1 MDDEFELKI
10 TELSPGSPALD
21 TPLSPASGKL
31 AASENAGPFLAPR
44 RERRRWR
51 MWRGFVV
58 GGIVIIALGILLA
71 SIPDVADVL
80 PSLPWGAA
88 STAVL
93 SPAASL
99 VYLEGGVPWGKLAI
113 DGKPVALA
121 HGARQ
126 MASFRLAPG
135 THILRYSA
143 APFAAVTCTISAP
156 GLETDTCT
164 EAFSEADNPPPLSMR
179 ILNLRETPDRL
190 PADAYARLEAAVAA
204 SIANVAPPAVVRPG
218 DRYQSARR
226 AIATAAVPL
235 PAQFALVLNSD
246 TYNMVQTATT
256 INCVTLCDDG
266 LGTDTPQPYWF
277 IAANVVPV
285 WRYTAPDA
293 RTAEVPVQ
301 ISIYNTGAGIPL
313 DLSVQWDGAWH
324 VAPFYG
330 TASNALCFAAYSVFD
345 PGPALEAG
353 QSGGFTT
360 SCAAGRDAGDGCLIT
375 LRPTAGDGTSA
386 ASAEYLYR
394 FGLLL
399 AANPAAHALTPEVP
413 LANTTEQARAQQL
426 ASATLA
432 AGA

>member
-1 MDDEFELKI
+1 MDDEFEFRI
-10 TELSPGSPALD
+10 TELPPGPPGPD
-21 TPLSPASGKL
+21 TPLSPESGEL
-31 AASENAGPFLAPR
+31 AASDDAGRFLAPR
-44 RERRRWR
+44 RERRQWR
-51 MWRGFVV
+51 MWRGFAVA
-58 GGIVIIALGILLA
+58 GIVLIALGAVLA
-71 SIPDVADVL
+71 GIPDIAGVL
-80 PSLPWGAA
+80 PPLPWVATPPAA
-88 STAVL
+88 L

-113 DGKPVALA
+113 DGKPVALV
-121 HGARQ
+121 HGALQ
-126 MASFRLAPG
+126 MDSFKLAPG

-143 APFAAVTCTISAP
+143 APFVAVTCTISAP

-164 EAFSEADNPPPLSMR
+164 EAFSEADNPSPLSIR

-190 PADAYARLEAAVAA
+190 PTDAYARLEAAVAA

-218 DRYQSARR
+218 DRYQNASR
-226 AIATAAVPL
+226 AIATATVSW

-301 ISIYNTGAGIPL
+301 INIYNTGAGIPL
-313 DLSVQWDGAWH
+313 DLSVQWNGAWH
-324 VAPFYG
+324 VVPFYG

-360 SCAAGRDAGDGCLIT
+360 SCAAGRDAGDGCLIM
-375 LRPTAGDGTSA
+375 LRPTAGSGTSA
-386 ASAEYLYR
+386 APAEYLYR

-399 AANPAAHALTPEVP
+399 AANPAAHWLTPELP
-413 LANTTEQARAQQL
+413 LANAAEQARAQQL
-426 ASATLA
+426 ASTTLA